1 MEGNERYKKYIE
13 YLNSRR
19 LIDDLHSLTSIS
31 RTTNYEWLR
40 TQINEVVKNGQEI
53 IKTEKKFVLGS
64 ISDQE
69 YADIMRVL
77 PSDEL
82 KKRKIEYPQKM
93 KDLAKKNNSFKEFA
107 RKGIID
113 SYSDMLKMKG

>member
-82 KKRKIEYPQKM
+82 KTRKIEYPQKM